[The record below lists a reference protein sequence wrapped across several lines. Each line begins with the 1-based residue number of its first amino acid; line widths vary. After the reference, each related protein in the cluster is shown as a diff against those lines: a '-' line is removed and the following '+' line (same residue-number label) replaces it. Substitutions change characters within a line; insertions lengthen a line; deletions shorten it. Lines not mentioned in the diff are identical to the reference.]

1 MNKIINSLSSG
12 KALDPD
18 SILLKLIQ
26 PSANVINNHLAN
38 IINKDI
44 YKVMRDL
51 CRKNLTPF
59 VNSFHSEFI
68 NKTDLKLEEIY
79 RLKQV
84 CKSSPYGCL

>member
-1 MNKIINSLSSG
+1 M
-12 KALDPD
+12 
-18 SILLKLIQ
+18 
-26 PSANVINNHLAN
+26 AN

-51 CRKNLTPF
+51 YIKNLTPF
-59 VNSFHSEFI
+59 VNSFHAEFI

-84 CKSSPYGCL
+84 CKSSPYGSL

>member
-18 SILLKLIQ
+18 SILLKLIK

-51 CRKNLTPF
+51 
-59 VNSFHSEFI
+59 
-68 NKTDLKLEEIY
+68 
-79 RLKQV
+79 
-84 CKSSPYGCL
+84 